1 MDTLDIIAGRVLKC
15 RVLKKNPIIVQ
26 LSSILFWG
34 GEYHVECKCCFF
46 VCLEVLFCFHTLAFT
61 CVSFFMYELLNI
73 FTSIRTIK

>member
-34 GEYHVECKCCFF
+34 GNIMLNVSVAFLC
-46 VCLEVLFCFHTLAFT
+46 VWRFCFVFTLW
-61 CVSFFMYELLNI
+61 LLHVYLFSCMN
-73 FTSIRTIK
+73 F